1 MPAEGHALLSASSA
15 PRWLNCPPSARLGE
29 SYLDQPSEYAAEG
42 TEAHTLGEY
51 KVLKALKH
59 KVTNPTKKLKY
70 FCDEMDNCTDGY
82 RDIVMELFRMAMEK
96 CKDPLIMVEQRVDF
110 SSWVP
115 EGFGTADA
123 LIVADGVLTICDY
136 KHGKG
141 VAVDATDNAQLKCY
155 ALGALSMFDD
165 IYDIDT
171 VHLVIY
177 QPRRENISEFDI
189 SKDALYKWAEEELR
203 PRAELAYKGEGDFSC
218 GEWCRFCKAKHECR
232 ARAEAN
238 LLLAKYDFQLPP
250 TLSDL
255 EITVILDKV
264 DGLVSW
270 ANDIKA
276 YALQM
281 AIAGK
286 EWQGWKLVEG
296 RSNRKISNEEAVIE
310 AVTKLGK
317 DPFEKKLLGV
327 TALEKLLGKSKFN
340 EIIGQYVVKPA
351 GKPTLVPESDKRQ
364 AINSDF
370 KEAN

>member
-1 MPAEGHALLSASSA
+1 MPAKGHALLSASSA
-15 PRWLNCPPSARLGE
+15 PRWLNCPPSAKLGE
-29 SYLDQPSEYAAEG
+29 SYQDQPSEYAAEG
-42 TEAHTLGEY
+42 TEAHALGEY
-51 KVLKALKH
+51 KVLKALKRRA
-59 KVTNPTKKLKY
+59 TNPTKKLKY
-70 FCDEMDNCTDGY
+70 FCEEMDNCTDGY
-82 RDIVMELFRMAMEK
+82 RDTVMELFRMAMEK
-96 CKDPLIMVEQRVDF
+96 CPDPSIMVEQRVDF
-110 SSWVP
+110 SNWVP

-123 LIVADGVLTICDY
+123 LIVADGILTICDY

-189 SKDALYKWAEEELR
+189 GKDALYKWAEEELR
-203 PRAELAYKGEGDFSC
+203 PKAELAYKGEGEFSC

-250 TLSDL
+250 TLSDS
-255 EITVILDKV
+255 EIAVILDKA
-264 DGLVSW
+264 DELVAW

-310 AVTKLGK
+310 AVTSAGK

-327 TALEKLLGKSKFN
+327 TALEKLLGKNKFN
-340 EIIGQYVVKPA
+340 ELIGQYVIKPP
-351 GKPTLVPESDKRQ
+351 GKPTLVPESDKRE
-364 AINSDF
+364 AMNSDF
-370 KEAN
+370 KEEN

>member
-1 MPAEGHALLSASSA
+1 
-15 PRWLNCPPSARLGE
+15 
-29 SYLDQPSEYAAEG
+29 
-42 TEAHTLGEY
+42 
-51 KVLKALKH
+51 
-59 KVTNPTKKLKY
+59 
-70 FCDEMDNCTDGY
+70 
-82 RDIVMELFRMAMEK
+82 
-96 CKDPLIMVEQRVDF
+96 MVEQRVDF
-110 SSWVP
+110 SNWVP

-141 VAVDATDNAQLKCY
+141 VAVSATDNAQLKCY
-155 ALGALSMFDD
+155 ALGALDMFDD

-177 QPRRENISEFDI
+177 QPRRENISELDI

-250 TLSDL
+250 TLSDS
-255 EITVILDKV
+255 EIAVILDKA
-264 DGLVSW
+264 DELVSW

-310 AVTKLGK
+310 AVTNLGK
-317 DPFEKKLLGV
+317 DPFEKKLMGI

-340 EIIGQYVVKPA
+340 ELIGQYVVKPP
-351 GKPTLVPESDKRQ
+351 GKPTLVPESDKRE
-364 AINSDF
+364 AMNSDF
-370 KEAN
+370 KDV

>member
-1 MPAEGHALLSASSA
+1 MPAKGHALLSASSA
-15 PRWLNCPPSARLGE
+15 QRWLNCPPSARLGE
-29 SYLDQPSEYAAEG
+29 SYQDQPSEYAAEG
-42 TEAHTLGEY
+42 TEAHALGEY
-51 KVLKALKH
+51 KVLKALKR
-59 KVTNPTKKLKY
+59 KATNPTKKLKY
-70 FCDEMDNCTDGY
+70 FCEEMDNCTDGY
-82 RDIVMELFRMAMEK
+82 RDLVMELVRMAMEK
-96 CKDPLIMVEQRVDF
+96 CQDPLIMVEQRVDF
-110 SSWVP
+110 SNWVP

-123 LIVADGVLTICDY
+123 LIVSDGVLTICDY

-250 TLSDL
+250 TLSDS
-255 EITVILDKV
+255 EIAVILDKA
-264 DGLVSW
+264 DELVSW

-310 AVTKLGK
+310 AVTSVGK

-327 TALEKLLGKSKFN
+327 TALEKLLGKTKFN
-340 EIIGQYVVKPA
+340 ELIGQYVVKPP
-351 GKPTLVPESDKRQ
+351 GKPTLVPESDKRE
-364 AINSDF
+364 AMNSDF
-370 KEAN
+370 KEEN

>member
-1 MPAEGHALLSASSA
+1 MVAKRHALLSASSA
-15 PRWLNCPPSARLGE
+15 SRWLNCPPSARLGE
-29 SYLDQPSEYAAEG
+29 SYQDQPSEYAAEG
-42 TEAHTLGEY
+42 TEAHALGEY
-51 KVLKALKH
+51 KVLKALKR
-59 KVTNPTKKLKY
+59 KATNPTKKLKY
-70 FCDEMDNCTDGY
+70 FCEEMDNCTDGY
-82 RDIVMELFRMAMEK
+82 RDLVMELVRMAMEK
-96 CKDPLIMVEQRVDF
+96 CQDPLIMVEQRVDF
-110 SSWVP
+110 SNWVP

-123 LIVADGVLTICDY
+123 LIVSDGVLTICDY

-250 TLSDL
+250 TLSDS
-255 EITVILDKV
+255 EIAVILDKA
-264 DGLVSW
+264 DELVSW

-310 AVTKLGK
+310 AVTSVGK

-327 TALEKLLGKSKFN
+327 TALEKLLGKTKFN
-340 EIIGQYVVKPA
+340 ELIGQYVVKPP
-351 GKPTLVPESDKRQ
+351 GKPTLVPESDKRE
-364 AINSDF
+364 AMNSDF
-370 KEAN
+370 KEEN

>member
-1 MPAEGHALLSASSA
+1 MPAKGHALLSASSA

-29 SYLDQPSEYAAEG
+29 SYLDQPSEYAVEG
-42 TEAHTLGEY
+42 TEAHALGEY
-51 KVLKALKH
+51 KVLKALKRRA
-59 KVTNPTKKLKY
+59 TNPTKKLKY
-70 FCDEMDNCTDGY
+70 FCEEMDNCTDGY
-82 RDIVMELFRMAMEK
+82 CDIVMELFRMAMEK
-96 CKDPLIMVEQRVDF
+96 CQDPLIMVEQRVDF
-110 SSWVP
+110 SNWVP

-141 VAVDATDNAQLKCY
+141 VAVDATNNAQLKCY

-189 SKDALYKWAEEELR
+189 GKDALYKWAEEELR
-203 PRAELAYKGEGDFSC
+203 PKAELAYKGAGEFSC
-218 GEWCRFCKAKHECR
+218 GEWCRFCKVRHECR

-250 TLSDL
+250 TLSDS
-255 EITVILDKV
+255 EIAVILDKA

-310 AVTKLGK
+310 AVTSVGK

-327 TALEKLLGKSKFN
+327 TALEKLLGKTKFN
-340 EIIGQYVVKPA
+340 ELIGQYVVKPP
-351 GKPTLVPESDKRQ
+351 GKPTLVPESDKRE
-364 AINSDF
+364 AMNSDF
-370 KEAN
+370 KEEN

>member
-1 MPAEGHALLSASSA
+1 MPAKGHALLSASSA

-29 SYLDQPSEYAAEG
+29 SYPDRPSEYAAEG
-42 TEAHTLGEY
+42 TEAHALGEY
-51 KVLKALKH
+51 KVLKALKR
-59 KVTNPTKKLKY
+59 KATNPTKKLKFY
-70 FCDEMDNCTDGY
+70 CEEMENCTDGY
-82 RDIVMELFRMAMEK
+82 RDIVMELVRMAKEK
-96 CKDPLIMVEQRVDF
+96 CDDPLIMVEQRVDF
-110 SSWVP
+110 SKWVP

-141 VAVDATDNAQLKCY
+141 IAVDAIDNAQLKCY
-155 ALGALSMFDD
+155 ALGALSMFDS

-189 SKDALYKWAEEELR
+189 GKDALYKWAEEELR
-203 PRAELAYKGEGDFSC
+203 PRAGFAYKGEGDFSC

-250 TLSDL
+250 TLSDS
-255 EITVILDKV
+255 EIAVILDKA
-264 DGLVSW
+264 DELVSW

-310 AVTKLGK
+310 AVTNLGK
-317 DPFEKKLLGV
+317 DPFEKKLLGI
-327 TALEKLLGKSKFN
+327 TALEKLLGKNKFN
-340 EIIGQYVVKPA
+340 ELIGQYVIKPP
-351 GKPTLVPESDKRQ
+351 GKPTLVPESDKRE
-364 AINSDF
+364 AMNSDF
-370 KEAN
+370 KEEN

>member
-1 MPAEGHALLSASSA
+1 M
-15 PRWLNCPPSARLGE
+15 
-29 SYLDQPSEYAAEG
+29 
-42 TEAHTLGEY
+42 
-51 KVLKALKH
+51 LKALKR
-59 KVTNPTKKLKY
+59 KASNPTKKLKY
-70 FCDEMDNCTDGY
+70 FNEEMENCTDGY
-82 RDIVMELFRMAMEK
+82 RDIVMELVRMAKEK
-96 CKDPLIMVEQRVDF
+96 CQDPLILVEQRVDF
-110 SSWVP
+110 SNWVP

-155 ALGALSMFDD
+155 ALGALAMFDS

-189 SKDALYKWAEEELR
+189 SKETLYKWAEEELR

-250 TLSDL
+250 TLSDS
-255 EITVILDKV
+255 EIAVILDKA
-264 DGLVSW
+264 DELVSW

-310 AVTKLGK
+310 AVTSAGK

-327 TALEKLLGKSKFN
+327 TALEKLLGKNKFN
-340 EIIGQYVVKPA
+340 ELIGQYVIKPP
-351 GKPTLVPESDKRQ
+351 GKPTLVPESDKRE
-364 AINSDF
+364 AMNSDF
-370 KEAN
+370 KEEN

>member
-1 MPAEGHALLSASSA
+1 MPVREHSRVSASSA
-15 PRWLNCPPSARLGE
+15 LMWLNCSQSIRMGE
-29 SYLDQPSEYAAEG
+29 SYKDQPSEYAAEG
-42 TEAHTLGEY
+42 TEAHALGEY
-51 KVLKALKH
+51 KVLKALKR
-59 KVTNPTKKLKY
+59 KATNPTKKLKY
-70 FCDEMDNCTDGY
+70 FCEEMENCTDGY
-82 RDIVMELFRMAMEK
+82 RDLVMELVRMAKEK
-96 CKDPLIMVEQRVDF
+96 CDDPLILVEQRVDL
-110 SSWVP
+110 SYWIP

-141 VAVDATDNAQLKCY
+141 IAVDATDNPQLKCY
-155 ALGALSMFDD
+155 ALGALAMFDS

-189 SKDALYKWAEEELR
+189 SKNDLYKWAEEELR
-203 PRAELAYKGEGDFSC
+203 PRAEIAYKGEGEFSC

-250 TLSDL
+250 TLSDS
-255 EITVILDKV
+255 EIAVILDKA

-286 EWQGWKLVEG
+286 EWQGRKLVEG

-310 AVTKLGK
+310 AVTAMGK

>member
-1 MPAEGHALLSASSA
+1 MPAKGHALLSASSA
-15 PRWLNCPPSARLGE
+15 PRWLNCPPSAKLGE
-29 SYLDQPSEYAAEG
+29 SYQDQPSEYAAEG
-42 TEAHTLGEY
+42 TEAHALGEY
-51 KVLKALKH
+51 KVLKALKRRA
-59 KVTNPTKKLKY
+59 TNPTKKLKY
-70 FCDEMDNCTDGY
+70 FCEEMDNCTDGY
-82 RDIVMELFRMAMEK
+82 RDTVMELFRMAMEK
-96 CKDPLIMVEQRVDF
+96 CPDPLIMVEQRVDF
-110 SSWVP
+110 SNWVP

-123 LIVADGVLTICDY
+123 LIVADGILTICDY

-189 SKDALYKWAEEELR
+189 GKDDLYKWAEEELR
-203 PRAELAYKGEGDFSC
+203 PKAELAYKGEGEFSC

-238 LLLAKYDFQLPP
+238 LLLAKYDFQLSP
-250 TLSDL
+250 TLSDS
-255 EITVILDKV
+255 EIAVILDKA
-264 DGLVSW
+264 DELVAW

-296 RSNRKISNEEAVIE
+296 RSNRKIFNEEAVIE
-310 AVTKLGK
+310 AVTSAGK

-327 TALEKLLGKSKFN
+327 TALEKLLGKNKFN
-340 EIIGQYVVKPA
+340 ELIGQYVIKPP
-351 GKPTLVPESDKRQ
+351 GKPTLVPESDKRE
-364 AINSDF
+364 AMNSDF
-370 KEAN
+370 KEEN